1 MTPLV
6 PELAALSLV
15 GRYNDS
21 SDDGGPIGGQLNGYA
36 GEPSQPLTRA
46 DVDKASDEDA

>member
-21 SDDGGPIGGQLNGYA
+21 SDDGGQLNGYA
-36 GEPSQPLTRA
+36 GDPGQPLTRA